1 MKEELIMESKVIIE
15 KMREFLPYL
24 NEEQSRLYAASE
36 SKALG
41 RGGKRLI
48 EKELGISH
56 NTINQGVVE
65 LELANTHGVTKPK
78 SRQRKDGGG
87 RKKTITKDIWE
98 VIQAFIMPYTR
109 GEPESPLQWVSKSLR
124 HIESALKTKN
134 ISASH
139 RIIGE
144 ALKAHGFSLQS
155 NRKRFEGNSHED
167 RDLQFEF
174 IQKKVDKYISENQ
187 PVISVDAKKRELVG
201 NFENQGVEWHPKG
214 QPESVNAY
222 DFLTEAEGVAIPYG
236 VYDLKENIGWV
247 NVGITKDTAEFAV
260 QSIRNWWYKMGI
272 YYHNTADSLLITAD
286 GGGSNSSK
294 GKLWKYELQK
304 FANETGMNIEVAHF
318 PPGTSKWNKI
328 EHRLFSYISKNWRGK
343 PLVSYQVIVSYIAG
357 TKTTKGLKVACE
369 IDDNK
374 YETGIEISDEQ
385 LATLNMYPNE
395 FHGEWN
401 YCICPE

>member
-1 MKEELIMESKVIIE
+1 MEAKVIIE
-15 KMREFLPYL
+15 KMRVLLPYL
-24 NEEQSRLYAASE
+24 NEYQRRLYAASE
-36 SKALG
+36 AQALG

-56 NTINQGVVE
+56 NTINQGIVE
-65 LELANTHGVTKPK
+65 LGSANSLVVHNSK
-78 SRQRKDGGG
+78 SKQRKKGGG
-87 RKKTITKDIWE
+87 RKKRISDAIWE
-98 VIQAFIMPYTR
+98 KIESFIMPYTR
-109 GEPESPLQWVSKSLR
+109 GEPESPLLRVSKSLR
-124 HIESALKTKN
+124 NIESSLKASG
-134 ISASH
+134 ISVSY

-144 ALKAHGFSLQS
+144 ALKAHKFSLQS
-155 NRKRFEGNSHED
+155 NRKRFEGNSHKD
-167 RDLQFEF
+167 RDAQFEF
-174 IQKKVDKYISENQ
+174 IQKTVDRYISENQ

-201 NFENQGVEWHPKG
+201 NFKNQGVEWHPCG
-214 QPESVNAY
+214 EPESVNAY
-222 DFLTEAEGVAIPYG
+222 DFLSQADGVAIPYG

-272 YYHNTADSLLITAD
+272 YYHNNADSLLITAD

-304 FANETGMNIEVAHF
+304 FANETGMNIEVVHF

-343 PLVSYQVIVSYIAG
+343 PLVSYQIIINYITG

-369 IDDNK
+369 IDDK
-374 YETGIEISDEQ
+374 EYKTGIEISDEQ
-385 LATLNMYPNE
+385 FATINIYPNE

-401 YCICPE
+401 YSIYPE

>member
-1 MKEELIMESKVIIE
+1 MEAEVIIE
-15 KMREFLPYL
+15 KMRTFMPYL
-24 NEEQSRLYAASE
+24 NETQQRLYVAIEA
-36 SKALG
+36 KALG

-48 EKELGISH
+48 EKELGVSH
-56 NTINQGVVE
+56 NTINQGIIE
-65 LELANTHGVTKPK
+65 LESAPK
-78 SRQRKDGGG
+78 TTCDSQASDRPRQRKAGGG
-87 RKKTITKDIWE
+87 RKRTITQEVWE
-98 VIQAFIMPYTR
+98 QIEKFIMPHTR
-109 GEPESPLQWVSKSLR
+109 GEPESSLQWVSKSLR
-124 HIESALKTKN
+124 HIEASLRA
-134 ISASH
+134 IGVSASY

-144 ALKAHGFSLQS
+144 ALKSHGFSLQS
-155 NRKRFEGNSHED
+155 NRKRFEGNTHKD
-167 RDLQFEF
+167 RDAQFEF
-174 IQKKVDKYISENQ
+174 IQRKVDDYLSKNQ

-201 NFENQGVEWHPKG
+201 NFSNNGVEWHPSK

-222 DFLTEAEGVAIPYG
+222 DFLSEAEGVAIPYG
-236 VYDLKENIGWV
+236 VYDIKENTGWV
-247 NVGITKDTAEFAV
+247 NIGITKDTAEFAV

-272 YYHNTADSLLITAD
+272 YYHNKAESLLITAD

-304 FANETGMNIEVAHF
+304 FANETGMSVEVVHF

-343 PLVSYQVIVSYIAG
+343 PLVTYQITVSLIAG

-369 IDDNK
+369 IDSNE

-385 LATLNMYPNE
+385 FGRINIYPHE

-401 YCICPE
+401 YSIFPE